1 MKTLAKQAQVVI
13 IGGGVIG
20 CSVAYHLTKLGW
32 TDVVL
37 LERKELTCGTTWHA
51 AGLVGQL
58 RATKNMTKM
67 AQYTSELYATLEE
80 ETGQATG
87 FKQNGSITVAPDAGR
102 FEELKRGASMAKCFG
117 LEVEVISPRE
127 ARELYPLLNIDD
139 LVGAVFLPKDGQTN
153 PIDVTQAMAK
163 GAKMRG
169 AKIFENVKV
178 IGIETK
184 NVGTSGARQVSGVK
198 VVSSILGS
206 GENEESESQIISAEI
221 VVNCAGL
228 WGRQVGLMAGAHLPL
243 HAAEHFYI
251 VTDDIGLPPT
261 LPVLRDPSNWI
272 YAKEDAGKMLVG
284 CFEPKSKPRPLE
296 TIPEDFSFGQFPE
309 DWDHFEP
316 AMLNA
321 IHRIP
326 KLEDAGIQTFF
337 NGPES
342 FTPDDRYILGE
353 APELKNFYVA
363 AGFNSIGIQSAGG
376 AGKALSEWIV
386 NGHPPLD
393 LWDVDIRRFHPFQ
406 INASYLKERTEE
418 TLGLLYAMHWPFQQP
433 ETSRGV
439 RKSALHDRL
448 EKAGA
453 CFGEMC
459 GWERPN
465 WFAPEGMEARYEYSF
480 ARQNWFDASAA
491 EHHAAREKVA
501 LFDMS
506 SFAKFMVQGRD
517 AEKVLNRI
525 CANDI
530 AVPSGK
536 AVYTAWLNERG
547 GFESDLTVTRLRED
561 AFLVIT
567 AGASQIRDMAWL
579 RKNIP
584 EEAHVTVT
592 DVTSGYAVLSMMGPE
607 SRNLLAK
614 LTPVDLSNEAFP
626 FGSAQEIEIGY
637 GNALALRMTYVGE
650 LGWEI
655 YVETEFAQ
663 DIFDKIVA
671 AGSEHGLQLG
681 GMHALNSLRL
691 EKAFRHWGHDIT
703 DEDTPLEAGLGFAV
717 KFDKPGGFIGRDAL
731 LRQKDEVSKTKSGVL
746 KKRLVQFALENPEP
760 LLYHNEPI
768 WFEGRIVGDLTS
780 GMYGHTI
787 GSCLGMGYVSH
798 DDGVTKDLL
807 ESSVFEIEVAGE
819 RYKARPSLKAF
830 YDPKSERVRM

>member
-1 MKTLAKQAQVVI
+1 MKSIPKQAQVVI

-58 RATKNMTKM
+58 RATKNMTKL
-67 AQYTSELYATLEE
+67 AQYTSELYATLED

-87 FKQNGSITVAPDAGR
+87 FKQNGSISVAPDAGR

-127 ARELYPLLNIDD
+127 AREMYPLLNIDD
-139 LVGAVFLPKDGQTN
+139 LEGAVFLPKDGQTN
-153 PIDVTQAMAK
+153 PIDVTQALAK
-163 GAKMRG
+163 GAKIGG
-169 AKIFENVKV
+169 AKIFENVRV
-178 IGIETK
+178 CGIETK
-184 NVGTSGARQVSGVK
+184 SAGTSGARRVSGVE
-198 VVSSILGS
+198 IEHTGGS
-206 GENEESESQIISAEI
+206 ETKIISAEI

-228 WGRQVGLMAGAHLPL
+228 WGHQVGKMAGVNVPL

-251 VTDDIGLPPT
+251 VTEDIGLPSN
-261 LPVLRDPSNWI
+261 LPVLRDPSSWI

-284 CFEPKSKPRPLE
+284 CFEPKSKPRPLDS
-296 TIPEDFSFGQFPE
+296 IPEDFSFGQFAE

-321 IHRIP
+321 MHRIP
-326 KLEDAGIQTFF
+326 KLEDAGIHTFF

-353 APELKNFYVA
+353 APELSNFYVA
-363 AGFNSIGIQSAGG
+363 AGLNSIGIQSAGG
-376 AGKALSEWIV
+376 AGKVLSEWIV

-393 LWDVDIRRFHPFQ
+393 LWDVDIRRFHSFQ
-406 INASYLKERTEE
+406 GNSQYLKERIEE
-418 TLGLLYAMHWPFQQP
+418 TLGLLYAMHWPFRQS

-439 RKSALHDRL
+439 RKSVLHDRL

-453 CFGEMC
+453 CFGEMS
-459 GWERPN
+459 GWERAN
-465 WFAPEGMEARYEYSF
+465 WFAPEGKAARYEYSY
-480 ARQNWFDASAA
+480 ARQNWFEASAS
-491 EHHAAREKVA
+491 EHRAAREKVA

-525 CANDI
+525 CANDV
-530 AVPSGK
+530 AVVPGK
-536 AVYTAWLNERG
+536 AVYTSWLNERG
-547 GFESDLTVTRLRED
+547 GIESDLTVTRLQED
-561 AFLVIT
+561 VFLVIT
-567 AGASQIRDMAWL
+567 AGASQTRDLAWL
-579 RKNIP
+579 HKNIP
-584 EEAHVTVT
+584 DKAHVTVT
-592 DVTSGYAVLSMMGPE
+592 DVTSGYAVLSVMGPE
-607 SRNLLAK
+607 SRNLLSK
-614 LTPVDLSNEAFP
+614 LTPANLSNEAFP
-626 FGSAQEIEIGY
+626 FGTGQEIEIGY
-637 GNALALRMTYVGE
+637 GTALALRMTYVGE

-655 YVETEFAQ
+655 YAPTEFAQ
-663 DIFDKIVA
+663 DIYDKIIE
-671 AGSEHGLQLG
+671 AGNDYGLQPG

-731 LRQKDEVSKTKSGVL
+731 LRQKEELSVFKNGLL

-760 LLYHNEPI
+760 LLYQNEPI
-768 WFEGRIVGDLTS
+768 WCKQAQHDKIVGDLTS

-787 GSCLGMGYVSH
+787 ETCLGMGYVSYE
-798 DDGVTKDLL
+798 DGVSKDFL
-807 ESSVFEIEVAGE
+807 ESSTFEIEVAGE
-819 RYKARPSLKAF
+819 RHRARASLRAF

>member
-1 MKTLAKQAQVVI
+1 MKSIPKQAQVVI

-58 RATKNMTKM
+58 RATKNMTKL
-67 AQYTSELYATLEE
+67 AQYTSELYATLED

-87 FKQNGSITVAPDAGR
+87 FKQNGSISVAPDAGR

-127 ARELYPLLNIDD
+127 AREMYPLLNIDD
-139 LVGAVFLPKDGQTN
+139 LEGAVFLPKDGQTN
-153 PIDVTQAMAK
+153 PIDVTQALAK
-163 GAKMRG
+163 GAKMGG
-169 AKIFENVKV
+169 AKIFENVRV
-178 IGIETK
+178 CGIETK
-184 NVGTSGARQVSGVK
+184 SAGTSVARRVSGVE
-198 VVSSILGS
+198 IEHTGGS
-206 GENEESESQIISAEI
+206 ETKIISAEI

-228 WGRQVGLMAGAHLPL
+228 WGHQVGKMAGVNVPL

-251 VTDDIGLPPT
+251 VTEDIGLPSN
-261 LPVLRDPSNWI
+261 LPVLRDPSSWI

-284 CFEPKSKPRPLE
+284 CFEPKSKPRPLDS
-296 TIPEDFSFGQFPE
+296 IPEDFSFGQFAE

-321 IHRIP
+321 MHRIP
-326 KLEDAGIQTFF
+326 KLEDAGIHTFF

-353 APELKNFYVA
+353 APELSNFYVA
-363 AGFNSIGIQSAGG
+363 AGLNSIGIQSAGG
-376 AGKALSEWIV
+376 AGKVLSEWIV

-393 LWDVDIRRFHPFQ
+393 LWDVDIRRFHSFQ
-406 INASYLKERTEE
+406 GNSQYLKERIEE
-418 TLGLLYAMHWPFQQP
+418 TLGLLYAMHWPFRQS

-439 RKSALHDRL
+439 RKSVLHDRL

-453 CFGEMC
+453 CFGEMS
-459 GWERPN
+459 GWERAN
-465 WFAPEGMEARYEYSF
+465 WFAPEGKAARYEYSY
-480 ARQNWFDASAA
+480 ARQNWFEASAS
-491 EHHAAREKVA
+491 EHRAAREKVA

-525 CANDI
+525 CANDV
-530 AVPSGK
+530 AVVPGK
-536 AVYTAWLNERG
+536 AVYTSWLNERG
-547 GFESDLTVTRLRED
+547 GIESDLTVTRLQED
-561 AFLVIT
+561 VFLVIT
-567 AGASQIRDMAWL
+567 AGASQTRDLAWL
-579 RKNIP
+579 HKNIP
-584 EEAHVTVT
+584 DKAHVTVT
-592 DVTSGYAVLSMMGPE
+592 DVTSGYAVLSVMGPE
-607 SRNLLAK
+607 SRKLLSK
-614 LTPVDLSNEAFP
+614 LTPANLSNEAFP
-626 FGSAQEIEIGY
+626 FGTGQEIEIGY
-637 GNALALRMTYVGE
+637 GTALALRMTYVGE

-655 YVETEFAQ
+655 YAPTEFAQ
-663 DIFDKIVA
+663 DIYDKIIE
-671 AGSEHGLQLG
+671 AGNDYGLQPG

-731 LRQKDEVSKTKSGVL
+731 LRQKEELSVSKNGVL
-746 KKRLVQFALENPEP
+746 KKRLVQFGLENPEP

-768 WFEGRIVGDLTS
+768 WCKQAQHDKIVGDLTS
-780 GMYGHTI
+780 GMYGHTVET
-787 GSCLGMGYVSH
+787 CLGMGYVSYE
-798 DDGVTKDLL
+798 DGVSKDFL
-807 ESSVFEIEVAGE
+807 ESSTFEIEVAGE
-819 RYKARPSLKAF
+819 RHRARASLRAF

>member
-1 MKTLAKQAQVVI
+1 MKSLPKQAQVVI

-20 CSVAYHLTKLGW
+20 CSLAYHLIKLGW
-32 TDVVL
+32 KDVVL

-58 RATKNMTKM
+58 RATKNMTKL
-67 AQYTSELYATLEE
+67 AQYTSELYATLED

-87 FKQNGSITVAPDAGR
+87 FKQNGSISVAPDEER

-117 LEVEVISPRE
+117 LEVDVISPRE
-127 ARELYPLLNIDD
+127 ARELYPLLNIED

-178 IGIETK
+178 TGIKTTK
-184 NVGTSGARQVSGVK
+184 AGTSGAKKVSGV
-198 VVSSILGS
+198 SLEMEN
-206 GENEESESQIISAEI
+206 GETGEISAEI

-228 WGRQVGLMAGAHLPL
+228 WGHQVGKMAGVNVPL

-251 VTDDIGLPPT
+251 VTEDIGLPSN
-261 LPVLRDPSNWI
+261 LPVLRDPSSWI

-284 CFEPKSKPRPLE
+284 CFEPKSKPRPLD
-296 TIPEDFSFGQFPE
+296 TIQDDFSFGQFAE
-309 DWDHFEP
+309 DWEHFEP

-321 IHRIP
+321 MHRIP
-326 KLEDAGIQTFF
+326 KLEDAGIHTFF

-363 AGFNSIGIQSAGG
+363 AGFNSIGIQSGGG
-376 AGKALSEWIV
+376 AGKVLSEWIV

-393 LWDVDIRRFHPFQ
+393 LWDVDIRRFHSFQ
-406 INASYLKERTEE
+406 GNSKYLKERTEE
-418 TLGLLYAMHWPFQQP
+418 TLGLLYAMHWPFRQP

-439 RKSALHDRL
+439 RKSVLHDRL

-459 GWERPN
+459 GWERAN
-465 WFAPEGMEARYEYSF
+465 WFAPEGKATRYEYSY
-480 ARQNWFDASAA
+480 ARQNWFEASAA
-491 EHHAAREKVA
+491 EHKAAREKVA

-506 SFAKFMVQGRD
+506 SFAKFLVQGRD

-530 AVPSGK
+530 SVPSGK
-536 AVYTAWLNERG
+536 AVYTAWLNECG
-547 GFESDLTVTRLRED
+547 CFESDLTVTRLRED
-561 AFLVIT
+561 VFLVIT
-567 AGASQIRDMAWL
+567 AGASQTRDLAWL
-579 RKNIP
+579 HKNIP
-584 EEAHVTVT
+584 DDVHVTVT
-592 DVTSGYAVLSMMGPE
+592 DVTSGYAVLSVMGPE

-614 LTPVDLSNEAFP
+614 LTPADLSNEAFP

-637 GNALALRMTYVGE
+637 GTALALRMTYVGE

-655 YVETEFAQ
+655 YVPTEFAQ
-663 DIFDKIVA
+663 DIYDKILA
-671 AGSEHGLQLG
+671 TGSDYGLQLA

-691 EKAFRHWGHDIT
+691 EKAFRHWGHDIA
-703 DEDTPLEAGLGFAV
+703 DEDTPLEAGLGFAL

-731 LRQKDEVSKTKSGVL
+731 MRQKDELFKTKSGIL

-768 WFEGRIVGDLTS
+768 WCDDNIVGDLTS

-787 GSCLGMGYVSH
+787 GSCLGMGYVMH
-798 DDGVTKDLL
+798 EDGVTKELL
-807 ESSVFEIEVAGE
+807 EKSNFEIEVAGD
-819 RYKARPSLKAF
+819 RYKARPSLRAF

>member
-1 MKTLAKQAQVVI
+1 MKSIPKQAQVVI

-58 RATKNMTKM
+58 RATKNMTKL
-67 AQYTSELYATLEE
+67 AQYTSELYATLED

-87 FKQNGSITVAPDAGR
+87 FKQNGSISVAPDAGR

-127 ARELYPLLNIDD
+127 AREMYPLLNIDD
-139 LVGAVFLPKDGQTN
+139 LEGAVFLPKDGQTN
-153 PIDVTQAMAK
+153 PIDVTQALAK
-163 GAKMRG
+163 GAKMGG
-169 AKIFENVKV
+169 AKIFENVRV
-178 IGIETK
+178 CGIETK
-184 NVGTSGARQVSGVK
+184 SAGTSGARRVSGVE
-198 VVSSILGS
+198 IEHTGGS
-206 GENEESESQIISAEI
+206 ETKIISAEI

-228 WGRQVGLMAGAHLPL
+228 WGHQVGKMAGVNVPL

-251 VTDDIGLPPT
+251 VTEDIGLPSN
-261 LPVLRDPSNWI
+261 LPVLRDPSSWI

-284 CFEPKSKPRPLE
+284 CFEPKSKPRPLDS
-296 TIPEDFSFGQFPE
+296 IPEDFSFGQFAE

-321 IHRIP
+321 MHRIP
-326 KLEDAGIQTFF
+326 KLEDAGIHTFF

-342 FTPDDRYILGE
+342 FTPDDRYILGA
-353 APELKNFYVA
+353 APELSNFYVA
-363 AGFNSIGIQSAGG
+363 AGLNSIGIQSAGG
-376 AGKALSEWIV
+376 AGKVLSEWIV

-393 LWDVDIRRFHPFQ
+393 LWDVDIRRFHSFQ
-406 INASYLKERTEE
+406 GNSQYLKERIEE
-418 TLGLLYAMHWPFQQP
+418 TLGLLYAMHWPFRQS

-439 RKSALHDRL
+439 RKSVLHDRL

-453 CFGEMC
+453 CFGEMS
-459 GWERPN
+459 GWERAN
-465 WFAPEGMEARYEYSF
+465 WFALEGKAARYEYSY
-480 ARQNWFDASAA
+480 ARQNWFEATAS
-491 EHHAAREKVA
+491 EHRAAREKVA

-525 CANDI
+525 CANDV
-530 AVPSGK
+530 AVVPGK
-536 AVYTAWLNERG
+536 AVYTSWLNERG
-547 GFESDLTVTRLRED
+547 GIESDLTVTRLQED
-561 AFLVIT
+561 VFLVIT
-567 AGASQIRDMAWL
+567 AGASQTRDLAWL
-579 RKNIP
+579 HKNIP
-584 EEAHVTVT
+584 DKAHVTVT
-592 DVTSGYAVLSMMGPE
+592 DVTSGYAVLSVMGPE
-607 SRNLLAK
+607 SRKLLSK
-614 LTPVDLSNEAFP
+614 LTPANLSNEAFP
-626 FGSAQEIEIGY
+626 FGTGQEIEIGY
-637 GNALALRMTYVGE
+637 GTALALRMTYVGE
-650 LGWEI
+650 MGLEI
-655 YVETEFAQ
+655 YAPNEFAQ
-663 DIFDKIVA
+663 DIYDKIIE
-671 AGSEHGLQLG
+671 AGNDYGLQPG

-731 LRQKDEVSKTKSGVL
+731 LRQKEELSVSKNGVL

-768 WFEGRIVGDLTS
+768 WCKQAQHDKIVGDLTS
-780 GMYGHTI
+780 GMYGHTVET
-787 GSCLGMGYVSH
+787 CLGMGYVSYE
-798 DDGVTKDLL
+798 DGVSKDFL
-807 ESSVFEIEVAGE
+807 ESSTFEIEVAGE
-819 RYKARPSLKAF
+819 RHRARASLRAF

>member
-1 MKTLAKQAQVVI
+1 MKSIPKQAQVVI

-58 RATKNMTKM
+58 RATKNMTKL
-67 AQYTSELYATLEE
+67 AQYTSELYATLED

-87 FKQNGSITVAPDAGR
+87 FKQNGSISVAPDAGR

-127 ARELYPLLNIDD
+127 AREMYPLLNIDD
-139 LVGAVFLPKDGQTN
+139 LEGAVFLPKDGQTN
-153 PIDVTQAMAK
+153 PIDVTQALAK
-163 GAKMRG
+163 GAKMGG
-169 AKIFENVKV
+169 AKIFENVRV
-178 IGIETK
+178 CGIETK
-184 NVGTSGARQVSGVK
+184 SAGTSGARRVSGVE
-198 VVSSILGS
+198 IEHTGGS
-206 GENEESESQIISAEI
+206 ETKIISAEI

-228 WGRQVGLMAGAHLPL
+228 WGHQVGKMAGVNVPL

-251 VTDDIGLPPT
+251 VTEDIGLPSN
-261 LPVLRDPSNWI
+261 LPVLRDPSSWI

-284 CFEPKSKPRPLE
+284 CFEPKSKPRPLDS
-296 TIPEDFSFGQFPE
+296 IPEDFSFGQFAE

-321 IHRIP
+321 MHRIP
-326 KLEDAGIQTFF
+326 KLEDTGIHTFF

-353 APELKNFYVA
+353 APELSNFYVA
-363 AGFNSIGIQSAGG
+363 AGLNSIGIQSAGG
-376 AGKALSEWIV
+376 AGKVLSEWIV

-393 LWDVDIRRFHPFQ
+393 LWDVDIRRFHSFQ
-406 INASYLKERTEE
+406 GNSQYLKERIEE
-418 TLGLLYAMHWPFQQP
+418 TLGLLYAMHWPFRQS
-433 ETSRGV
+433 ETSRDV
-439 RKSALHDRL
+439 RKSVLHDRL

-453 CFGEMC
+453 CFGEMS
-459 GWERPN
+459 GWERAN
-465 WFAPEGMEARYEYSF
+465 WFAPEGKAARYEYSY
-480 ARQNWFDASAA
+480 ARQNWFEASAS
-491 EHHAAREKVA
+491 EHRAAREKVA

-525 CANDI
+525 CANDV
-530 AVPSGK
+530 AVVPGK
-536 AVYTAWLNERG
+536 AVYTSWLNERG
-547 GFESDLTVTRLRED
+547 GIESDLTVTRLQED
-561 AFLVIT
+561 VFLVIT
-567 AGASQIRDMAWL
+567 AGASQTRDLAWL
-579 RKNIP
+579 HKNIP
-584 EEAHVTVT
+584 DKAHVTVT
-592 DVTSGYAVLSMMGPE
+592 DVTSGYAVLSVMGPE
-607 SRNLLAK
+607 SRNLLSK
-614 LTPVDLSNEAFP
+614 LTPANLSNEAFP
-626 FGSAQEIEIGY
+626 FGTGQEIEIGY
-637 GNALALRMTYVGE
+637 GTALALRMTYVGE

-655 YVETEFAQ
+655 YAPTEFAQ
-663 DIFDKIVA
+663 DIYDKIIE
-671 AGSEHGLQLG
+671 AGNDYGLQPG

-731 LRQKDEVSKTKSGVL
+731 LRQKEELSVSKNGVL

-768 WFEGRIVGDLTS
+768 WCKQAQHDKIVGDLTS
-780 GMYGHTI
+780 GMYGHTVET
-787 GSCLGMGYVSH
+787 CLGMGYVSYE
-798 DDGVTKDLL
+798 DGVSKDFL
-807 ESSVFEIEVAGE
+807 ESSTFEIEVAGE
-819 RYKARPSLKAF
+819 RHRARASLRAF

>member
-1 MKTLAKQAQVVI
+1 MKPLPNQAQVVI

-20 CSVAYHLTKLGW
+20 CSLAYHLTKLGW

-37 LERKELTCGTTWHA
+37 LERKELTSGTTWHA

-58 RATKNMTKM
+58 RATKNMTM
-67 AQYTSELYATLEE
+67 LAQYTSELYATLEE

-87 FKQNGSITVAPDAGR
+87 FKQNGSISVAPDAGR

-117 LEVEVISPRE
+117 LEVEVISPSE
-127 ARELYPLLNIDD
+127 ALEMYPLLNIDD

-169 AKIFENVKV
+169 AKILENV
-178 IGIETK
+178 
-184 NVGTSGARQVSGVK
+184 RVSGIQIKDGCATGVK
-198 VVSSILGS
+198 TEQGDIL
-206 GENEESESQIISAEI
+206 AEI

-228 WGRQVGLMAGAHLPL
+228 WGRQVGLMAGVQVPL
-243 HAAEHFYI
+243 YAAEHFYI
-251 VTDDIGLPPT
+251 VTDDIGLPPN
-261 LPVLRDPSNWI
+261 LPVLRDPSSWI

-284 CFEPKSKPRPLE
+284 CFEPKSKPRPLN

-326 KLEDAGIQTFF
+326 KLEDAGIHTFF

-363 AGFNSIGIQSAGG
+363 AGFNSIGIQSGGG
-376 AGKALSEWIV
+376 AGKVLSEWIV
-386 NGHPPLD
+386 NGFPPLD

-406 INASYLKERTEE
+406 NNACYLEERTEE
-418 TLGLLYAMHWPFQQP
+418 TLGLLYAMHWPFRQP
-433 ETSRGV
+433 ESSRGV
-439 RKSALHDRL
+439 RKSVLHDRL

-459 GWERPN
+459 GWERAN
-465 WFAPEGMEARYEYSF
+465 WFAPEGMKARYEYSY
-480 ARQNWFDASAA
+480 ARQNWFDASAL

-506 SFAKFMVQGRD
+506 SFAKFMVQGQE

-525 CANDI
+525 CANDVDV
-530 AVPSGK
+530 ASGK
-536 AVYTAWLNERG
+536 VIYTTWLNEQG
-547 GFESDLTVTRLRED
+547 GIESDLTVTRLQKD
-561 AFLVIT
+561 VFLVVT
-567 AGASQIRDMAWL
+567 AGASQIRDLAWL
-579 RKNIP
+579 LKNIP
-584 EEAHVTVT
+584 DEAHVNVT
-592 DVTSGYAVLSMMGPE
+592 DVTSGYAVLSVMGPE

-614 LTPVDLSNEAFP
+614 LTPTDLSNEAFP
-626 FGSAQEIEIGY
+626 FGTGKDIEIGY
-637 GNALALRMTYVGE
+637 GKALALRMTYVGE

-655 YVETEFAQ
+655 YTPTEFAQ
-663 DIFDKIVA
+663 DIYDKILA
-671 AGSEHGLQLG
+671 AGTDHGMQLA

-691 EKAFRHWGHDIT
+691 EKAFRHWGHDIS

-717 KFDKPGGFIGRDAL
+717 KFDKPGGFIGREAL
-731 LRQKDEVSKTKSGVL
+731 LRQKEGLSDVKNGVL
-746 KKRLVQFALENPEP
+746 KKRLVQFALEDPEP

-768 WFEGRIVGDLTS
+768 WCDGRIVGDLTS
-780 GMYGHTI
+780 GMYGHTL
-787 GSCLGMGYVSH
+787 GTSLGMGYVSYE
-798 DDGVTKDLL
+798 DGVTRDLL
-807 ESSVFEIEVAGE
+807 HSSVFEIEVAGE
-819 RYKARPSLKAF
+819 RHPARASLQAF

>member
-1 MKTLAKQAQVVI
+1 MKPLPNQAQVVI

-20 CSVAYHLTKLGW
+20 CSLAYHLTKLGW

-37 LERKELTCGTTWHA
+37 LERKELTSGTTWHA

-58 RATKNMTKM
+58 RATKNMTM
-67 AQYTSELYATLEE
+67 LAQYTSELYATLEE

-87 FKQNGSITVAPDAGR
+87 FKQNGSISVAPDAGR

-117 LEVEVISPRE
+117 LEVEVISPSE
-127 ARELYPLLNIDD
+127 ALEIYPLLNIDD

-169 AKIFENVKV
+169 AKILENV
-178 IGIETK
+178 
-184 NVGTSGARQVSGVK
+184 RVSGIQIKDGCATGVK
-198 VVSSILGS
+198 TEQGDIL
-206 GENEESESQIISAEI
+206 AEI

-228 WGRQVGLMAGAHLPL
+228 WGRQVGLMAGVQVPL
-243 HAAEHFYI
+243 YAAEHFYI
-251 VTDDIGLPPT
+251 VTDDIGLPPN
-261 LPVLRDPSNWI
+261 LPVLRDPSSWI

-284 CFEPKSKPRPLE
+284 CFEPKSKPRPLN

-326 KLEDAGIQTFF
+326 KLEDAGIHTFF

-363 AGFNSIGIQSAGG
+363 AGFNSIGIQSGGG
-376 AGKALSEWIV
+376 AGKVLSEWIV
-386 NGHPPLD
+386 NGFPPLD

-406 INASYLKERTEE
+406 SNACYLEERTEE
-418 TLGLLYAMHWPFQQP
+418 TLGLLYAMHWPFRQP
-433 ETSRGV
+433 ESSRGV
-439 RKSALHDRL
+439 RKSVLHDRL

-459 GWERPN
+459 GWERAN
-465 WFAPEGMEARYEYSF
+465 WFAPEGMKARYEYSY
-480 ARQNWFDASAA
+480 ARQNWFDASAI

-506 SFAKFMVQGRD
+506 SFAKFMVQGQE

-525 CANDI
+525 CANDVDV
-530 AVPSGK
+530 ASGK
-536 AVYTAWLNERG
+536 VIYTTWLNEQG
-547 GFESDLTVTRLRED
+547 GIESDLTVTRLQKD
-561 AFLVIT
+561 VFLVVT
-567 AGASQIRDMAWL
+567 AGASQIRDLAWL
-579 RKNIP
+579 LKNIP
-584 EEAHVTVT
+584 DEAHVNVT
-592 DVTSGYAVLSMMGPE
+592 DVTSGYAVLSVMGPG

-614 LTPVDLSNEAFP
+614 LTPTDLSNEAFP
-626 FGSAQEIEIGY
+626 FGTGKDIEIGY
-637 GNALALRMTYVGE
+637 GKALALRMTYVGE

-655 YVETEFAQ
+655 YTPTEFAQ
-663 DIFDKIVA
+663 DIYDKILA
-671 AGSEHGLQLG
+671 AGTDHGMQLA

-691 EKAFRHWGHDIT
+691 EKAFRHWGHDIS

-717 KFDKPGGFIGRDAL
+717 KFDKPGGFIGREAL
-731 LRQKDEVSKTKSGVL
+731 LRQKEGLSDVKNGVL
-746 KKRLVQFALENPEP
+746 KKRLVQFALEDPEP

-768 WFEGRIVGDLTS
+768 WCDGRIVGDLTS
-780 GMYGHTI
+780 GMYGHTLRT
-787 GSCLGMGYVSH
+787 CLGMGYVTNE
-798 DDGVTKDLL
+798 DGVSKDFL
-807 ESSVFEIEVAGE
+807 ESSTFEIEVAGE
-819 RYKARPSLKAF
+819 RHRANASLRAF